1 MTELTLSP
9 AWQALNE
16 HWQEMGGVHMRDLFA
31 RDPERFA
38 RFSLQLDEIL
48 LDYSK
53 NRITERTMA
62 LLVDLARQAQLAQTI
77 EAMFTG
83 EKINITEG
91 RAVLHVALRNR
102 SNTPILVDGQDVMPG
117 VNRVLAQMRRF
128 SEAVR
133 SGEWR
138 GYTGRPISDIVNIG
152 IGGSDLGPKMVVIAL
167 APYIRADL
175 RFHFVS
181 NVDGTDI
188 AETLKAVRP
197 ETTLFLIA
205 SKSFTTQ
212 ETMTNAHTARRCG
225 DVHQRGRCGGIW
237 HRSS

>member
-1 MTELTLSP
+1 MTELTPSP

-48 LDYSK
+48 FDYSK

-62 LLVDLARQAQLAQTI
+62 LLVDLARQAQLAQAI

-117 VNRVLAQMRRF
+117 INRVLAQIRRF
-128 SEAVR
+128 SE
-133 SGEWR
+133 
-138 GYTGRPISDIVNIG
+138 
-152 IGGSDLGPKMVVIAL
+152 
-167 APYIRADL
+167 
-175 RFHFVS
+175 
-181 NVDGTDI
+181 
-188 AETLKAVRP
+188 
-197 ETTLFLIA
+197 
-205 SKSFTTQ
+205 
-212 ETMTNAHTARRCG
+212 
-225 DVHQRGRCGGIW
+225 
-237 HRSS
+237 